1 VTTGVILLLLACTD
15 APPSA
20 PVVLDRGDNGV
31 WLRRIWLHDDPL
43 IAGRE
48 DALFAALAQDTA
60 RLGITRLYPFLGPMD
75 AEGHPGWRSDTGIRR
90 YDPERVRRFFD
101 AMHAARPELRIHPW
115 TGGVLDRDVRF
126 SDGERLAR
134 FVAHAG
140 QLVALG
146 ADGIQ
151 LNVEPLPDGTA
162 AYLDL
167 LRAVKAEIGPDKT
180 LSVAAY
186 PPTTLLHP
194 FSEVHW
200 SLSYTRAVCEIA
212 DEVAVMAYDTGLR
225 QRVLYRGLVTS
236 WAKELAETLPPP
248 SAGGCELLIGLPAY
262 EDDEPWHRPDVETID
277 VALSG
282 VIRAFPEGLPE
293 HVRGVA
299 IYASWTTDASEWRDY
314 SRLWRGADAP
324 TAPLADFGLTAP

>member
-1 VTTGVILLLLACTD
+1 MIAFLLSCTRSEPPAEPVI
-15 APPSA
+15 
-20 PVVLDRGDNGV
+20 LDRGDNGV

-43 IAGRE
+43 LAGRE
-48 DALFAALAQDTA
+48 DALFAGLIEDTR

-75 AEGHPGWRSDTGIRR
+75 ADGHPGWRSDEGIRG
-90 YDPERVRRFFD
+90 YEPDRVKRFFD
-101 AMHAARPELRIHPW
+101 AMHAARPELKIHPW
-115 TGGVLDRDVRF
+115 TGGILDRDVRF
-126 SDGERLAR
+126 SDEERLAR
-134 FVAHAG
+134 FVTHTA
-140 QLVALG
+140 QIVALG

-151 LNVEPLPDGTA
+151 LNVEPLPDGTTE
-162 AYLDL
+162 YLDL
-167 LRAVKAEIGPDKT
+167 LRAVKAAIGPDKT

-200 SLSYTRAVCEIA
+200 SLDYSRQVCEIA
-212 DEVAVMAYDTGLR
+212 DEVAVMAYDTGLG
-225 QRVLYRGLVTS
+225 QRVLFRGLVEK
-236 WAKELAETLPPP
+236 WAADLAETLPPP

-282 VIRAFPEGLPE
+282 VIRAFPKVLPE

-299 IYASWTTDASEWRDY
+299 VYASWTTDASEWRDY
-314 SRLWRGADAP
+314 NRLWRGQD
-324 TAPLADFGLTAP
+324 APLAPMTDFGLTVP